1 MKRSRLGE
9 YALIAEPRKSF
20 SSFVYAFGVAVNNLD
35 DVVEPD
41 DQCGD
46 VARWRRG
53 DVATLVV
60 GRKRTSSDVGQQPR
74 KCRRKLVRVRRFFF
88 RLKVLW
94 LTVEN
99 E

>member
-1 MKRSRLGE
+1 MWVMAGDERVMKRSRLGE

-20 SSFVYAFGVAVNNLD
+20 SSFVYVFGVPVNNLD
-35 DVVEPD
+35 ADVEPD
-41 DQCGD
+41 D
-46 VARWRRG
+46 
-53 DVATLVV
+53 VV
-60 GRKRTSSDVGQQPR
+60 GRKRTSSDVGQQPH

-88 RLKVLW
+88 RLKVVW